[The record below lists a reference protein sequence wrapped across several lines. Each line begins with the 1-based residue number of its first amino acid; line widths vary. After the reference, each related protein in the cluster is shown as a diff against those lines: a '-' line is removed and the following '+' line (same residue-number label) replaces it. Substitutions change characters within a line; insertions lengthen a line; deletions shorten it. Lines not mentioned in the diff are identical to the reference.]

1 MNHRGKPGGENSK
14 GRRLL
19 RMIYLDNHATTR
31 VAPEVLAAMLPYFS
45 EEYGNAAS
53 VNHPFGWRA
62 AEAVERA
69 REQVASLLN
78 CPPNWIVFTSGATE
92 ANNLAIKGVFSAKQ
106 RISNLKPQISNHFI
120 TNAAEHP
127 SVLDVA
133 KRLRRQ
139 GVDVSVLS
147 VDCCARVDP
156 QHVADAIK
164 AETALVSVMLANN
177 EVGTINPIAEIGRIC
192 RERGVLLHCDAVQA
206 VGKLPVDLQQ
216 LPVDLLSLSAHK
228 FHGPKGV
235 GVLVVRRDGPRI
247 PLEPLFDGG
256 GHEQHLR
263 SGTLPV
269 PLIVGFGAAC
279 ELVMPSRSECLD
291 VVLSPQRGSNMPA
304 QGNALGH
311 EIPLSAEA
319 LKGRN
324 SDLLVDMISPL
335 QGDNSLLQSPT
346 QGDALGWHI
355 AAPLGRNHNGA
366 AVKNESDGPVGDETQ
381 LSSFSVPVR
390 ASLVMTAQTSALR
403 DRLWQRLQSELD
415 GLSLNGPPLGERLP
429 NNLNF
434 SVAGVDGEALMS
446 SLKEIAVSSGSACST
461 AEPEPSHVLRAM
473 GISESLS
480 RASLRFGLSR
490 FTTDAD
496 IDIAVAEVVRVVAK
510 LRA

>member
-1 MNHRGKPGGENSK
+1 
-14 GRRLL
+14 
-19 RMIYLDNHATTR
+19 MIYLDNHATTR

-53 VNHPFGWRA
+53 VNHAFGWRA
-62 AEAVERA
+62 AEAVEHA
-69 REQVASLLN
+69 REQIARLLH
-78 CPPNWIVFTSGATE
+78 CPAEWIVFTSGATE
-92 ANNLAIKGVFSAKQ
+92 ANNLAIKGLFRAGTLARLETGKST
-106 RISNLKPQISNHFI
+106 RPTHFV
-120 TNAAEHP
+120 TNVAEHP

-139 GVDVSVLS
+139 GIDVTVLPVDRN
-147 VDCCARVDP
+147 ARVD
-156 QHVADAIK
+156 QQQIADAIRP
-164 AETALVSVMLANN
+164 ETRLVSVMLANN
-177 EVGTINPIAEIGRIC
+177 EVGTINPLAEIGRVC

-206 VGKLPVDLQQ
+206 VGKIPVDLQQ

-235 GVLVVRRDGPRI
+235 GALVVRRDGPRI

-279 ELVMPSRSECLD
+279 ELAHD
-291 VVLSPQRGSNMPA
+291 
-304 QGNALGH
+304 
-311 EIPLSAEA
+311 
-319 LKGRN
+319 
-324 SDLLVDMISPL
+324 
-335 QGDNSLLQSPT
+335 
-346 QGDALGWHI
+346 I
-355 AAPLGRNHNGA
+355 AATQRM
-366 AVKNESDGPVGDETQ
+366 ET
-381 LSSFSVPVR
+381 
-390 ASLVMTAQTSALR
+390 LR
-403 DRLWQRLQSELD
+403 GQLWQRLQAELE
-415 GLSLNGPPLGERLP
+415 GLSLNGPPLAERLS

-446 SLKEIAVSSGSACST
+446 SLKSIAVSSGSACST

-473 GISESLS
+473 GVSDSLS

-490 FTTDAD
+490 YSTEAE
-496 IDIAVAEVVRVVAK
+496 IDVAVTEVAQAVRR

>member
-1 MNHRGKPGGENSK
+1 
-14 GRRLL
+14 
-19 RMIYLDNHATTR
+19 MIYLDNHATTR

-53 VNHPFGWRA
+53 VNHAFGWRA

-69 REQVASLLN
+69 REQVARRLN

-92 ANNLAIKGVFSAKQ
+92 ANNLAIKGVFSVKQ
-106 RISNLKPQISNHFI
+106 RISNHFI

-147 VDCCARVDP
+147 VDGCARVDP
-156 QHVADAIK
+156 QQIADAIK
-164 AETALVSVMLANN
+164 PETTLVSVMLANN
-177 EVGTINPIAEIGRIC
+177 EVGTINSIAEIGRVC

-235 GVLVVRRDGPRI
+235 GALVVRRDGPRI
-247 PLEPLFDGG
+247 PLQPLFDGG

-279 ELVMPSRSECLD
+279 ELA
-291 VVLSPQRGSNMPA
+291 N
-304 QGNALGH
+304 
-311 EIPLSAEA
+311 
-319 LKGRN
+319 
-324 SDLLVDMISPL
+324 
-335 QGDNSLLQSPT
+335 
-346 QGDALGWHI
+346 DAVSH
-355 AAPLGRNHNGA
+355 
-366 AVKNESDGPVGDETQ
+366 Q
-381 LSSFSVPVR
+381 L
-390 ASLVMTAQTSALR
+390 AALR
-403 DRLWQRLQSELD
+403 DRLWRRLQSELV

-446 SLKEIAVSSGSACST
+446 SIKEIAVSSGSACST

-473 GISESLS
+473 GVSESLS
-480 RASLRFGLSR
+480 RASLRVGLSR
-490 FTTDAD
+490 FTTEAE
-496 IDIAVAEVVRVVAK
+496 IDIAVAEVVRVVTR
-510 LRA
+510 LRE

>member
-1 MNHRGKPGGENSK
+1 
-14 GRRLL
+14 
-19 RMIYLDNHATTR
+19 MIYLDNHATTR

-53 VNHPFGWRA
+53 VNHAFGWRA

-69 REQVASLLN
+69 RGQVARLLN
-78 CPPNWIVFTSGATE
+78 CPADWIVFTSGATE
-92 ANNLAIKGVFSAKQ
+92 ANNLAIKGLRRMGTLARPSGEGTGKSAHPP
-106 RISNLKPQISNHFI
+106 NFV

-127 SVLDVA
+127 SVLDVG

-139 GVDVSVLS
+139 GVDVTILA
-147 VDCCARVDP
+147 VDRWARVDP

-164 AETALVSVMLANN
+164 PGTALVSVMFANN
-177 EVGTINPIAEIGRIC
+177 EVGTINPIAEIGSIC

-206 VGKLPVDLQQ
+206 VGKIPVDLQQ
-216 LPVDLLSLSAHK
+216 LPVNLLSLSAHK

-235 GVLVVRRDGPRI
+235 GALVVRRDGPRV

-279 ELVMPSRSECLD
+279 ELAD
-291 VVLSPQRGSNMPA
+291 
-304 QGNALGH
+304 
-311 EIPLSAEA
+311 
-319 LKGRN
+319 
-324 SDLLVDMISPL
+324 
-335 QGDNSLLQSPT
+335 
-346 QGDALGWHI
+346 DAVSHQV
-355 AAPLGRNHNGA
+355 A
-366 AVKNESDGPVGDETQ
+366 
-381 LSSFSVPVR
+381 
-390 ASLVMTAQTSALR
+390 ALR
-403 DRLWQRLQSELD
+403 DRLWRGLQAELE

-434 SVAGVDGEALMS
+434 SVAAIDGEALMS
-446 SLKEIAVSSGSACST
+446 GLKEIAVSSGSACST

-473 GISESLS
+473 GVPEALS

-490 FTTDAD
+490 YTTEAE
-496 IDIAVAEVVRVVAK
+496 IDVAVAEVVRVVTK
-510 LRA
+510 LRT